1 MSGGDTPATDGATT
15 GADGDRGMGRAFTD
29 DAAFVPYL
37 VAGDPSADA
46 TVEYVEALVEGGADA
61 VELGLP
67 FSEPIAEGATIQEG
81 IVRALEGGMT
91 PERYFELVER
101 IDVDAPIAVMT
112 YYNLILQ
119 YGSAH
124 REREDPTGDDTAGPS
139 VEPFVA
145 RAAEAGVEGVIVP
158 DLPVDEADPLRAA
171 CDRHGLD
178 LVFIVAPTTTDD
190 RLAAMLER
198 VSGYLYVQ
206 ARLGTTGA
214 REEMSDRT
222 AESLARLQ
230 EHDHD
235 LDVPTAVGFGVSTGE
250 HAQRVTAAGADGVIV
265 GSALVDVVAEGAA
278 EGRSTEAVA
287 ADLREYAREFKQGAL
302 AGARDRTEDGE
313 TPEESPD
320 ADGDGEDRRDRA
332 EPQVRTAS
340 GPESEP

>member
-1 MSGGDTPATDGATT
+1 MSDLDDTGPAPDTAPTPTTDTNTNTNTNTDTNAN
-15 GADGDRGMGRAFTD
+15 DGRGMARAFDD

-37 VAGDPSADA
+37 VAGDPTPDA

-91 PERYFELVER
+91 PERYFEVVER

-119 YGSAH
+119 YGADTG
-124 REREDPTGDDTAGPS
+124 EGPT

-178 LVFIVAPTTTDD
+178 LVLIVAPTTTDD
-190 RLAAMLER
+190 RLAATLER

-214 REEMSDRT
+214 REEMSDQT
-222 AESLARLQ
+222 SESLARLA
-230 EHDHD
+230 DHETD
-235 LDVPTAVGFGVSTGE
+235 LTVPTAVGFGVSTGE
-250 HAQRVTAAGADGVIV
+250 HARRITAAGADGVIV
-265 GSALVDVVAEGAA
+265 GSALVQVVADGVET
-278 EGRSTEAVA
+278 GRPTTAVA
-287 ADLREYAREFKQGAL
+287 DQLREYATEFKRGALQGA
-302 AGARDRTEDGE
+302 AARSDPPREDGE
-313 TPEESPD
+313 GRRES
-320 ADGDGEDRRDRA
+320 G
-332 EPQVRTAS
+332 EPQVRTAGGTDTNS
-340 GPESEP
+340 